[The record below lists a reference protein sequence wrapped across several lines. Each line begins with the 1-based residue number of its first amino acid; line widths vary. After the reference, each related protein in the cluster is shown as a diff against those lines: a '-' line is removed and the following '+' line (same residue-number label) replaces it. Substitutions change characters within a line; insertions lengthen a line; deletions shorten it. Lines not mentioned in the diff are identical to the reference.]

1 MHQES
6 SHHFEDLAV
15 YQKALQFVMAMY
27 GLIAS
32 LPKNDVYGLATL
44 MKQAA
49 VGITTNIGA
58 SSKKKSLNDKTRY
71 LNLAQ
76 DALEECRYYLNF
88 VEEVGYSRTSDL
100 KHQLKQ
106 VREMIEAHTS

>member
-1 MHQES
+1 MQQES
-6 SHHFEDLAV
+6 NQNFEDLAV

-27 GLIAS
+27 GLIAVIH
-32 LPKNDVYGLATL
+32 KNDAYGLAKL

-58 SSKKKSLNDKTRY
+58 SSKKKSQSDKIRY

-88 VEEVGYSRTSDL
+88 VEEVGYASTSDL

-106 VREMIEAHTS
+106 VKEMLEDWF